1 MPRDQNTRE
10 RDYIQTNLPSTRTDL
25 TTLIRLDFAAR
36 TDNEETKK
44 YLALI
49 AAAVSS

>member
-10 RDYIQTNLPSTRTDL
+10 RNYAQTTLPSTRTDL
-25 TTLIRLDFAAR
+25 TTLIRLYFA
-36 TDNEETKK
+36 TQTHNEETKK
-44 YLALI
+44 YLAMI